1 MKSSSALGN
10 WRMIYPRFEEY
21 NFSPWGH
28 LERRKSPHSVI
39 FQLEHRVD
47 RPEDDP
53 QAQLAMFPNILFQLT
68 AMLDLNRQVAPPP
81 SCHTIVLC
89 VCVYVSQCVCVWVGG
104 SSLSSFLS
112 PSSSLVAVAV
122 PMQINVIISN
132 KAAAAMSWP
141 LWPSSSRSSTLLEH
155 PCRYRLAEPVIV
167 LA

>member
-1 MKSSSALGN
+1 
-10 WRMIYPRFEEY
+10 MIYPRFEEY

-89 VCVYVSQCVCVWVGG
+89 VCVYVSQCVCVCVGG
-104 SSLSSFLS
+104 WVIIVFFSIAIIFFSSSSSANANKRHHQQQSSSSNVMATLAVVFTIIDIAGASLSLS
-112 PSSSLVAVAV
+112 P
-122 PMQINVIISN
+122 
-132 KAAAAMSWP
+132 
-141 LWPSSSRSSTLLEH
+141 R
-155 PCRYRLAEPVIV
+155 
-167 LA
+167 